1 MAFKQ
6 VRLGDYF
13 KFEKGLGYKG
23 EFLAEDF
30 EVALIGMDSH
40 NDGGGYKEGSEKPY
54 SGPYKP
60 EHVAEVGDVIFAATE
75 QGFGL
80 LGSPLMVP
88 ESEKFQTFIFSH
100 HVLKAFPISEDF
112 LPEYLYNIYRVEKY
126 RNKAAYG
133 DTGTTVRAI
142 PSEVMEEQMVP
153 LPDLSTQ
160 QAINEII
167 SLIDQQIANNRALS
181 KNLEELAR
189 SIFLTSIA
197 SQVGIDNY
205 SDIHFSDTTLMLD
218 RIPKDW
224 KIDSIGNYLSALESG
239 KRPKGGG
246 SSDTNGTPSIGAE
259 SITGLGEF
267 NYTKTKY
274 VPQEYFDRMRSGVIK
289 NLDILLYKD
298 GAGAGNYITLFGE
311 GFPFEKCCV
320 NEHVFVLRASKVS
333 QFYLYF
339 WMEQR
344 EIKDLMIV
352 LAQKSAQPGL
362 NKTNVSE
369 IPIVVPDSKTL
380 ATFDEVTEPLIKMI
394 LQKSLD
400 SKMLADT
407 RAALLPQLVS
417 GELIVSDFEVAS

>member
-23 EFLAEDF
+23 EFLAEDS

-100 HVLKAFPISEDF
+100 HVLKAFPIREDF

-126 RNKAAYG
+126 RTKAAYG

-197 SQVGIDNY
+197 SQVIIDNY
-205 SDIHFSDTTLMLD
+205 SDIHVSDTTLLLNK
-218 RIPKDW
+218 IPKDW
-224 KIDSIGNYLSALESG
+224 KIDSLGNYLSALESG

-274 VPQEYFDRMRSGVIK
+274 VPPEYFDRMRSGVIK

-320 NEHVFVLRASKVS
+320 NEHVFVLRASNVS

-380 ATFDEVTEPLIKMI
+380 ATFDELTEPLIKMI

>member
-23 EFLAEDF
+23 EFLAEDA

-60 EHVAEVGDVIFAATE
+60 EHIAEVGDIIFAATE

-126 RNKAAYG
+126 RTKAAYG

-167 SLIDQQIANNRALS
+167 SLIDQQIANNRVLS

-189 SIFLTSIA
+189 SIFLTTIA
-197 SQVGIDNY
+197 SHVIIDNY
-205 SDIHFSDTTLMLD
+205 SDIHVSDTTLMLNK
-218 RIPKDW
+218 IPKDW
-224 KIDSIGNYLSALESG
+224 KIDSLGNYLSALESG

-274 VPQEYFDRMRSGVIK
+274 VPPEYFDRMRSGVIK

-320 NEHVFVLRASKVS
+320 NEHVFVLRARNVS
-333 QFYLYF
+333 QIYLYF

-380 ATFDEVTEPLIKMI
+380 ATFDELTEPLIKMI

>member
-23 EFLAEDF
+23 EFLAEDA

-60 EHVAEVGDVIFAATE
+60 EHIAEVGDVIFAATE

-80 LGSPLMVP
+80 LGSPLVVP

-100 HVLKAFPISEDF
+100 HVLKAFPITEDF

-126 RNKAAYG
+126 RIKAAYG

-142 PSEVMEEQMVP
+142 PFEVMEDQLVP
-153 LPDLSTQ
+153 LPDLPTQ

-167 SLIDQQIANNRALS
+167 SVMDQQIANNRALS
-181 KNLEELAR
+181 KNLEDLAR
-189 SIFLTSIA
+189 SIFLSSIA
-197 SQVGIDNY
+197 SQVSIDNY
-205 SDIHFSDTTLMLD
+205 SDIHVSDTTLLLEKL
-218 RIPKDW
+218 PKDW
-224 KIDSIGNYLSALESG
+224 KIDSLGNHLSALESG

-246 SSDTNGTPSIGAE
+246 SSDNNGIPSIGAE

-274 VPQEYFDRMRSGVIK
+274 VPTEYFDRMRSGVIN

-298 GAGAGNYITLFGE
+298 GAGAGNYITLVGE
-311 GFPFEKCCV
+311 GFPFGKCSV
-320 NEHVFVLRASKVS
+320 NEHVFLLRAKNVS
-333 QFYLYF
+333 QYYLYF

-344 EIKDLMIV
+344 KIRDLMIV

-369 IPIVVPDSKTL
+369 IPIVIPDAQTL
-380 ATFDEVTEPLIKMI
+380 AAFDEVTEPLIKMI

-400 SKMLADT
+400 SKMLSDT
-407 RAALLPQLVS
+407 RDTLLPQLIS
-417 GELIVSDFEVAS
+417 GDLVLSDFEVAS

>member
-23 EFLAEDF
+23 EFLAEDA

-60 EHVAEVGDVIFAATE
+60 EHIAEVGDVIFAATE

-80 LGSPLMVP
+80 LGSPLIVP

-112 LPEYLYNIYRVEKY
+112 LPEYLYNIYRVDKY

-142 PSEVMEEQMVP
+142 PFEVMEEQLVP
-153 LPDLSTQ
+153 LPDLPTQ
-160 QAINEII
+160 LAINEII
-167 SLIDQQIANNRALS
+167 SVIDQQIANNRALS

-197 SQVGIDNY
+197 SQVSIDNY
-205 SDIHFSDTTLMLD
+205 SDIHVSDTTLLLEKL
-218 RIPKDW
+218 PKNW
-224 KIDSIGNYLSALESG
+224 KIDSLGNHLSALESG

-246 SSDTNGTPSIGAE
+246 SSDNNGTPSIGAE

-274 VPQEYFDRMRSGVIK
+274 VPTEYFDRMRSGVIN

-311 GFPFEKCCV
+311 GFPFEKCSV
-320 NEHVFVLRASKVS
+320 NEHVFLLRGTNVS

-344 EIKDLMIV
+344 KIRDLMIV

-369 IPIVVPDSKTL
+369 IPIVIPDAQTL
-380 ATFDEVTEPLIKMI
+380 AAFDEVTEPLIKMI

-400 SKMLADT
+400 SKILSDT
-407 RAALLPQLVS
+407 RDALLPQLVS
-417 GELIVSDFEVAS
+417 GDLVVSDFEVAS